1 MAIVLEKSGD
11 QHRINLEKGCS
22 SFSGE
27 IIINLDWSKGGF
39 LKQMFG
45 NPVDLD
51 LGCFYELRDGSKML
65 IDGLQFSRNRG
76 GNRHQVTRQGC
87 YDQKPFIWHQGDD
100 RGGGSSSG
108 ETILVNPKGVNDI
121 KRIVVYTFI
130 FEGVAKWAETNAVV
144 KVKVPGNEDIIVD
157 IAFYNTGGIRTSF
170 IVEDG
175 EMEKDITYGDI
186 YTMLPFNNPLL
197 IYELTAQELKQH
209 LINSI
214 REDNYGDQMT
224 GLCFEYKKD
233 KNSNEVEIVKMYLV
247 DDDGNKTAIDVNDT
261 TTRYT
266 ICLPRYNATLE
277 GSVTKNKTP
286 INNEAIA
293 IVDNQAIIEILE
305 YERDQNK
312 PSKFKIEVDLEQRAI
327 KVDE

>member
-11 QHRINLEKGCS
+11 QHRINLEKGSS

-27 IIINLDWSKGGF
+27 IVINLDWSKGGF

-65 IDGLQFSRNRG
+65 IDGLQFSHNRG

-144 KVKVPGNEDIIVD
+144 KVKVPGNEDIIVEMGQHSSNKRFCA
-157 IAFYNTGGIRTSF
+157 IAELDFGG
-170 IVEDG
+170 D
-175 EMEKDITYGDI
+175 
-186 YTMLPFNNPLL
+186 
-197 IYELTAQELKQH
+197 
-209 LINSI
+209 NSI
-214 REDNYGDQMT
+214 TVKKLVTFHDSHSDCDRQYGWGFNYKPGS
-224 GLCFEYKKD
+224 KD
-233 KNSNEVEIVKMYLV
+233 
-247 DDDGNKTAIDVNDT
+247 
-261 TTRYT
+261 
-266 ICLPRYNATLE
+266 
-277 GSVTKNKTP
+277 
-286 INNEAIA
+286 
-293 IVDNQAIIEILE
+293 
-305 YERDQNK
+305 
-312 PSKFKIEVDLEQRAI
+312 
-327 KVDE
+327 